1 MPRTTIVLLAVFVA
15 AGLASSVSLIAAD
28 ARPKALSEGSIAPYP
43 QVVDPGEGSPAYS
56 QVVDNATPKRFSAPR
71 GWEMLSGNAQQYGED
86 YRYVEAS
93 SGKKP
98 ARFRVTIPD
107 RDYYTV
113 YARWPAGAA
122 NSAAVSFGV
131 DTVSGVE
138 WTEVNQQTDGG
149 FWVRLGAYEMA
160 AGDGYAVRVEGDP
173 AAPGAVVADAVMVV
187 RGTQENP
194 EAAAGDTTGGDTA
207 RTAAGG
213 GYSAGYDVVRVARK
227 HVGTPYKLSP
237 PGTCRAFAREDCS
250 CLTKLVY
257 ARFGWSLPDNP
268 VKLYRYGGYVAPGNL
283 RLGDL
288 VFFKE
293 SGRNRPITH
302 VGIYSGNGNLVH
314 ASSYWGKVVERPMK
328 YISGYWGAKRL
339 V

>member
-1 MPRTTIVLLAVFVA
+1 MPRTTVALLAVFVA

-28 ARPKALSEGSIAPYP
+28 ARPRTLSEGSLAPYP

-56 QVVDNATPKRFSAPR
+56 QVVDNADPERFAAPR
-71 GWEMLSGNAQQYGED
+71 GWKTLSGSAQQYGED

-98 ARFRVTIPD
+98 SRFRVTIPE

-113 YARWPAGAA
+113 YARWPAGAG

-131 DTVSGVE
+131 STVSGVE

-160 AGDGYAVRVEGDP
+160 AGDRYAVRVSGDT
-173 AAPGAVVADAVMVV
+173 AVPGAVVADAVMVV
-187 RGTQENP
+187 RGTQEIP
-194 EAAAGDTTGGDTA
+194 EEAAVEATGDTA
-207 RTAAGG
+207 RAAAGG
-213 GYSAGYDVVRVARK
+213 GYGTGYEVVRAARK
-227 HVGTPYKLSP
+227 HIGTPYRLSP
-237 PGTCRAFAREDCS
+237 PNPCRAFAVEDCS
-250 CLTKLVY
+250 CLTKLVF
-257 ARFGWSLPDNP
+257 AQFGWRLPDNP
-268 VKLYRYGGYVAPGNL
+268 VKQYRYGRYVAPDNL

-288 VFFKE
+288 VYFKE
-293 SGRNRPITH
+293 AGRYRPITH
-302 VGIYSGNGNLVH
+302 VGIYSGNGNLIH

-328 YISGYWGAKRL
+328 YINGYWGAKRL
-339 V
+339 I